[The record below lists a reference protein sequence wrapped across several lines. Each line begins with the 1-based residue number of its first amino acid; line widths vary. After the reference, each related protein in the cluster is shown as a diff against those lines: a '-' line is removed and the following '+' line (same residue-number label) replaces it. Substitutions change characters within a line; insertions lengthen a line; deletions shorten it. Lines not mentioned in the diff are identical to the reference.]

1 MSRFVFSRMFFF
13 DKFRLDVKKS
23 MEKNTKTQDDGTLF
37 CLKFHFHTL
46 HSTSCLEFAG
56 AILNFMACLHFM
68 GPSVHK
74 ILFGL
79 EPPRFS
85 NFSPQVSFW

>member
-1 MSRFVFSRMFFF
+1 MVSF

-23 MEKNTKTQDDGTLF
+23 IDKNTKTQHDGTLF
-37 CLKFHFHTL
+37 GLKFHFHTL
-46 HSTSCLEFAG
+46 YSTSCLEFAG

-74 ILFGL
+74 ILFGFVTKSYNL
-79 EPPRFS
+79 FT
-85 NFSPQVSFW
+85 